1 MISQTIKLGDKT
13 ITLEIGDL
21 AQQASAA
28 VLVKSGETYVLVTV
42 VAGRENPS
50 LGYFPLTVEYQEKLF
65 ASGIIKGSRWVKRE
79 GRPTDEAI
87 LRARLID
94 RSIRPL
100 FPNGYMKEVQVVAA
114 VLSYDLETD
123 PDILGLIGASAA
135 LSLSPIPWAGP
146 IAAVRI
152 GLDEQDGLLVNP
164 TRTEQKTS
172 KLELTVSGSEKA
184 IVMVE
189 AGAKEVSEKKMV
201 EALALAQEQIKTIV
215 EAINELAK
223 KAKVAKED
231 FVETKLDADVKKQA
245 LAKAKTALGDLL
257 DNLADKAATES
268 GPLKALD
275 EIVSAVQE
283 ELAEMD
289 PKQIAEALHE
299 EFKDKVREKVL
310 TKKVRADG
318 RKPEEI
324 RKLTSMVGILPRT
337 HGSAIFQRGAT
348 QALTVATLGSPSLS
362 QLIEDLEGE
371 TTKRYIH
378 HYEFPPYSVG
388 ETGRIGYPSRREI
401 GHGALAE
408 RALEPMIPDQD
419 KFPYTIRVVSTILSS
434 NGSTSMASVCGSTLS
449 LMDAGVPLIKPVAG
463 IAMGLIAAADGTNI
477 KDYVV
482 LTDIQGLE
490 DHLGDMDFKVAG
502 TKDGITA
509 LQMDIK
515 VAGVTKQILEEAL
528 GQAKKARL
536 EILDHMLKTLA
547 EPREKVSKYAPKI
560 VTIQIPVAKIGE
572 LIGPGGKM
580 IKKIIADTG
589 CEVDVADD
597 GKVVVTGVDA
607 TKLKEAADWI
617 TGLTREFEVGEEFEG
632 KVVRVEAYGAFVE
645 LLPGRDGLLH
655 VSRMSTEFVADP
667 NTLVKIGDT
676 IHVRVREI
684 DDQNRVSLTALTK
697 EQEQQAAQ
705 NRPPRPSGGF
715 GGGRP
720 GGGFNRDRRP
730 GGFGDRRPGGSRPPF
745 RRDNRGGGFNRD
757 RVPARGRGVR

>member
-1 MISQTIKLGDKT
+1 MISQTIKLDQQE
-13 ITLEIGDL
+13 ITLEVGQL
-21 AQQASAA
+21 AQQASGA
-28 VLVKSGETYVLVTV
+28 VVVKSGDTVVLVTV
-42 VAGRENPS
+42 VAGRENPA

-100 FPNGYMKEVQVVAA
+100 FPNGYMKEVQVVAT
-114 VLSYDLETD
+114 VLSYDSAHD
-123 PDILGLIGASAA
+123 PDILGLIGTSAA
-135 LSLSPIPWAGP
+135 LTLSPIPWSGP

-152 GLDEQDGLLVNP
+152 END
-164 TRTEQKTS
+164 
-172 KLELTVSGSEKA
+172 KLNLIVSGSSEA
-184 IVMVE
+184 IIMVE
-189 AGAKEVSEKKMV
+189 AGAKEVPETEVV
-201 EALALAQEQIKTIV
+201 ESLKLAQEQIKTIC
-215 EAINELAK
+215 AGINELAK
-223 KAKVAKED
+223 K
-231 FVETKLDADVKKQA
+231 LPVKKEVFIEAKTDAEIKKQV
-245 LAKAKTALGDLL
+245 LNKAKTAMADLL
-257 DNLADKAATES
+257 ANLADKAATES

-275 EIVSAVQE
+275 EIVTAVQA
-283 ELAEMD
+283 ELPEID
-289 PKQIAEALHE
+289 PKAIAEVLHE

-310 TKKVRADG
+310 IKKIRADG

-324 RKLTSMVGILPRT
+324 RQLTSSVGILPRT
-337 HGSAIFQRGAT
+337 HGSAIFERGAT

-378 HYEFPPYSVG
+378 HYEFPPFSVG
-388 ETGRIGYPSRREI
+388 ETGRMGYPSRREI

-408 RALEPMIPDQD
+408 RALEPMIPDENS
-419 KFPYTIRVVSTILSS
+419 FPYTIRVVSNILSS

-463 IAMGLIAAADGTNI
+463 IAMGLIIKD

-502 TKDGITA
+502 TRDGITA

-515 VAGVTKQILEEAL
+515 IAGVTFAILEQAL
-528 GQAKKARL
+528 DQAKTARL

-547 EPREKVSKYAPKI
+547 EPRKQVSKYAPKI

-580 IKKIIADTG
+580 IKKIIAETG
-589 CEVDVADD
+589 CEVDVNDD
-597 GKVVVTGVDA
+597 GRVVVTGVDA
-607 TKLKEAADWI
+607 AKLQGAADWI
-617 TGLTREFEVGEEFEG
+617 TGLTREFKIGEEFDG

-645 LLPGRDGLLH
+645 LLPGRDGLVH
-655 VSRMSTEFVADP
+655 VSRLATSFVADP

-676 IHVRVREI
+676 LHVRVREI
-684 DDQNRVSLTALTK
+684 DEQNRVSLTALTP
-697 EQEQQAAQ
+697 EQEQNMPQ
-705 NRPPRPSGGF
+705 RPS
-715 GGGRP
+715 
-720 GGGFNRDRRP
+720 
-730 GGFGDRRPGGSRPPF
+730 GGSRPPF
-745 RRDNRGGGFNRD
+745 RRDSRGGGGYRGGD
-757 RVPARGRGVR
+757 RGR

>member
-1 MISQTIKLGDKT
+1 MISQTIEFKGQK
-13 ITLEIGDL
+13 ITLEVGEW
-21 AQQASAA
+21 AEQASGA
-28 VLVKSGETYVLVTV
+28 VVVKSGETVVLVTV
-42 VAGRENPS
+42 VNGRENPA

-100 FPNGYMKEVQVVAA
+100 FPANYINEVQVVAT
-114 VLSYDLETD
+114 VLSYDLQTD
-123 PDILGLIGASAA
+123 PDIMGLIGASAA
-135 LSLSPIPWAGP
+135 LSISPTPWAGP

-152 GLDEQDGLLVNP
+152 GLDEKDELIVNP
-164 TRTEQKTS
+164 TRTQQLTS
-172 KLELTVSGSEKA
+172 KLDLTVSGSSEA

-201 EALALAQEQIKTIV
+201 EALKLAQEQIKLIV
-215 EAINELAK
+215 DSINELTK
-223 KAKVAKED
+223 KVGQPKIAVVASKTDPEI
-231 FVETKLDADVKKQA
+231 KKQA
-245 LAKAKTALGDLL
+245 LAKAKTAMADLL
-257 DNLADKAATES
+257 ANLADKAATES

-275 EIVSAVQE
+275 EIVKAVQS
-283 ELAEMD
+283 ELPEMD
-289 PKQIAEALHE
+289 PKAVTEVLHE

-310 TKKVRADG
+310 TKKIRADG

-324 RKLTSMVGILPRT
+324 RQLTSSVGVLPRT
-337 HGSAIFQRGAT
+337 HGSAVFKRGAT

-378 HYEFPPYSVG
+378 HYEFPPFSVG
-388 ETGRIGYPSRREI
+388 ETGRIGFPSRREI

-408 RALEPMIPDQD
+408 RALAPMIPDQD
-419 KFPYTIRVVSTILSS
+419 KFPYTIRVVSNILSS

-463 IAMGLIAAADGTNI
+463 IAMGLII
-477 KDYVV
+477 KDKNYVV
-482 LTDIQGLE
+482 LTDIAGLE

-502 TKDGITA
+502 TRDGITA

-515 VAGVTKQILEEAL
+515 VAGISFAILEQAL
-528 GQAKKARL
+528 DQAKTARL
-536 EILDHMLKTLA
+536 EILAHMLKTLA
-547 EPREKVSKYAPKI
+547 GPREKVSEYAPKI
-560 VTIQIPVAKIGE
+560 ITIQIPVAKIGE

-580 IKKIIADTG
+580 IKKIIAETG
-589 CEVDVADD
+589 CEVDVDDD

-607 TKLKEAADWI
+607 IKLKEAADWI
-617 TGLTREFEVGEEFEG
+617 TGLTREFQVGEEFDG

-645 LLPGRDGLLH
+645 LLPGRDGLCH
-655 VSRMSTEFVADP
+655 VSRLATSFVADP

-676 IHVRVREI
+676 LHVRIREI
-684 DDQNRVSLTALTK
+684 DDQNRVSLTALNP

-705 NRPPRPSGGF
+705 NRPQ
-715 GGGRP
+715 
-720 GGGFNRDRRP
+720 GGGFSPRP
-730 GGFGDRRPGGSRPPF
+730 GGFSPRPGGFRPGGSRPPF
-745 RRDNRGGGFNRD
+745 RGGGQRGGFNRGD
-757 RVPARGRGVR
+757 RGR